1 MNKQFKE
8 QAVINIL
15 VQSVEGKQPYIAP
28 QCEVIPIEQVS
39 FYCAS
44 IPLKKDELS
53 GGGQGDYDEDEEKDG
68 GTGEINICF

>member
-1 MNKQFKE
+1 M
-8 QAVINIL
+8 
-15 VQSVEGKQPYIAP
+15 QSVEGKQPYIAP

-53 GGGQGDYDEDEEKDG
+53 GGGQGDYDEEEEKDG
-68 GTGEINICF
+68 GTGEINIGF

>member
-53 GGGQGDYDEDEEKDG
+53 GG
-68 GTGEINICF
+68 